1 MKQSLGE
8 QCNQLLQE
16 VKFGVIDGM
25 YDLDL
30 EEYFIDRDYFE
41 GLFEKNNFFV
51 IGRKGT
57 GKSALYN
64 WIHTT
69 SSKK

>member
-41 GLFEKNNFFV
+41 GLFCNRKKGNRKFV
-51 IGRKGT
+51 R
-57 GKSALYN
+57 SLEV
-64 WIHTT
+64 
-69 SSKK
+69 